1 MNVHRVS
8 HLPNEDIDS
17 IKNDLLSSDNHR
29 NEDMSVALKGYTHNN
44 SGFVLT
50 VSNIEKITNFTFA
63 EWEKLIQSR
72 GYSCEFQS
80 DYQEGWID
88 VKCYRHQRKACFKA
102 ATLSSLGY
110 LSIILI
116 CISVLC
122 YRQNKMHL
130 E

>member
-1 MNVHRVS
+1 MNVHRVT

-17 IKNDLLSSDNHR
+17 IKNDLLSSDNHS
-29 NEDMSVALKGYTHNN
+29 NEDMSVVLKGYTHGH

-50 VSNIEKITNFTFA
+50 VSNIEKITDCIFA
-63 EWEKLIQSR
+63 QWKDQIMKR
-72 GYSCEFQS
+72 GYDCEFQS

-88 VKCYRHQRKACFKA
+88 VKCYRRQRKGCFKA

-116 CISVLC
+116 GILVLWF
-122 YRQNKMHL
+122 RRSKMPL
-130 E
+130 A

>member
-1 MNVHRVS
+1 MNVHRVT

-17 IKNDLLSSDNHR
+17 IKNDLLTSDNHR
-29 NEDMSVALKGYTHNN
+29 NEDMSVALKGYTHGNN
-44 SGFVLT
+44 GFVLT

-63 EWEKLIQSR
+63 QWEKLIQSR

-80 DYQEGWID
+80 DYQEGWVD
-88 VKCYRHQRKACFKA
+88 VKCYRRRRKACFKA

-116 CISVLC
+116 GIIALWN
-122 YRQNKMHL
+122 RHAKHL
-130 E
+130 N